1 MRTVKFTWRSEKIS
15 DLNVFSV
22 ALQPTGAPSINSST
36 FTVILFNFPFVFSS
50 STTVLKMILKSSADG
65 PSLSPALLSEKGEP
79 RRQENKR
86 HNKGLSISTVLTLN
100 ANRTDAASSQVWIES
115 TWILLQISVSGE
127 VGEHFINREQWPP
140 SSAAE
145 WIVKK
150 PTLIVKEEIERAVS
164 NCNQTMKDYLR
175 HKQ

>member
-36 FTVILFNFPFVFSS
+36 FTVILFKFPFVFSS

-65 PSLSPALLSEKGEP
+65 PSLSPALLIDSIVDGRAEKGEP

-100 ANRTDAASSQVWIES
+100 ANRTGAASSQVWIES
-115 TWILLQISVSGE
+115 TWTLLQISVSGE

-150 PTLIVKEEIERAVS
+150 PTLRKGR
-164 NCNQTMKDYLR
+164 NRTRC
-175 HKQ
+175 KQL